1 MNLKPV
7 TTEKAVKLL
16 DGENTLVFKTG
27 LKAGRDQIKREIEKL
42 FNVKV
47 HTVRTLI
54 RNNIKTAYVKLD
66 KKNPAVDVA
75 AKLGMI

>member
-27 LKAGRDQIKREIEKL
+27 LKTSRDQIKREIEKL

>member
-27 LKAGRDQIKREIEKL
+27 LKTGRDQIKREIEKL